1 MTMPVTRVPGC
12 RRHATVAVVVALVSG
27 LLLTGCGGSTATW
40 QDPGDPAT
48 GGGPGNPVKVAITSP
63 APKAANVPTST
74 EIGVQVAGAEKTEV
88 ALAGADGRRVP
99 GAFREDGVTWVPGHQ
114 LAYGTR
120 YTVTVT
126 GINKAGGRAAKRS
139 TFTTM
144 RQPGLIMGAGLYLF
158 DNQTVGVGMP
168 VVVEFTRSVRDRDR
182 AAIEKRLFVTSNPAT
197 EGSWHWFS
205 DSQVHYR
212 PKDYWKPGTTLSVRI
227 AIGGFPFGKGW
238 YGKRDRIARNVTV
251 GEDLRMEVDNT
262 TKKLTVT
269 RDGRVIK
276 TMPVSLGKPSSPSSS
291 GNLVVMEKKDTALFD
306 SSTYGVPVNSAD
318 GYRTKVRYA
327 MRLTWGGEFIHAAPW
342 SVADQGRRNV
352 SHGCVNVST
361 ENARYLFKLAKVGT
375 PVAVKNTETRVG
387 KGDGWTGWD
396 LPWEDYQAG
405 SALG

>member
-1 MTMPVTRVPGC
+1 MTLCATRVPHG
-12 RRHATVAVVVALVSG
+12 RHRLAVTVLALAFALV
-27 LLLTGCGGSTATW
+27 LAGCGAPTATW
-40 QDPGDPAT
+40 QNPGDPAT

-74 EIGVQVAGAEKTEV
+74 EIGVQTAGAERTEV
-88 ALAGADGRRVP
+88 TLTSGNGQRVP
-99 GAFREDGVTWVPGHQ
+99 GAFREDGSSWVPARQ

-126 GINKAGGRAAKRS
+126 GINKAGGTAVKSS
-139 TFTTM
+139 TFATM
-144 RQPGLIMGAGLYLF
+144 RRPNLIMGAGLYLF
-158 DNQTVGVGMP
+158 DNQTRGVGMP
-168 VVVEFTRSVRDRDR
+168 VVVEFTRPVRDRDR
-182 AAIEKRLFVTSNPAT
+182 AAIEKRLFVTSNPPA

-212 PKDYWKPGTTLSVRI
+212 PKDYWKPGTRLSVRI

-238 YGKRDRIARNVTV
+238 YGKRDRIARNVTI
-251 GEDLRMEVDNT
+251 GEDIRLEVDNT
-262 TKKLTVT
+262 TKQLTVT
-269 RDGRVIK
+269 KNGQVIK
-276 TMPVSLGKPSSPSSS
+276 RMPVSLGKPSSPSSS
-291 GNLVVMEKKDTALFD
+291 GNLVIMDKKPEAMFD

-318 GYRTKVRYA
+318 GYRTKVMYA

-361 ENARYLFKLAKVGT
+361 ENARYLFNLVPIGT
-375 PVAVKNTETRVG
+375 PVSVKNTETRVG

-396 LPWEDYQAG
+396 MSWEEYQAG
-405 SALG
+405 SAL

>member
-1 MTMPVTRVPGC
+1 MTLSATRVPRG
-12 RRHATVAVVVALVSG
+12 RRRLAVTVTALVSA
-27 LLLTGCGGSTATW
+27 LVLAGCGAPTATW
-40 QDPGDPAT
+40 QNPGDAAT

-63 APKAANVPTST
+63 APRAANVPTSA
-74 EIGVQVAGAEKTEV
+74 EIGVQTAGAEKTEV
-88 ALAGADGRRVP
+88 TLTSGNGQRVP
-99 GAFREDGVTWVPGHQ
+99 GTFREDNSSWVPARQ

-120 YTVTVT
+120 YTITVT
-126 GINKAGGRAAKRS
+126 GINKAGGTAVKSS

-144 RQPGLIMGAGLYLF
+144 RRPNLIMGAGLYLF
-158 DNQTVGVGMP
+158 DNQTRGVGMP
-168 VVVEFTRSVRDRDR
+168 VVVEFTRPVRDRDR

-238 YGKRDRIARNVTV
+238 YGKRDRIARNVTI
-251 GEDLRMEVDNT
+251 GEDIRLEVDNT

-269 RDGRVIK
+269 KNGQVIK

-291 GNLVVMEKKDTALFD
+291 GNLVVMDKKPEAMFD

-318 GYRTKVRYA
+318 GYRTKVMYA

-361 ENARYLFKLAKVGT
+361 ENARYLFNLVPIGT
-375 PVAVKNTETRVG
+375 PVSVKNTETHVG

-396 LPWEDYQAG
+396 MSWEEYQAG
-405 SALG
+405 SAL

>member
-1 MTMPVTRVPGC
+1 MTLPATRAPRGRRRPAVTVM
-12 RRHATVAVVVALVSG
+12 ALASALV
-27 LLLTGCGGSTATW
+27 LAGCGAPAATW
-40 QDPGDPAT
+40 QDPGDAAT

-63 APKAANVPTST
+63 APRAANVVTSA
-74 EIGVQVAGAEKTEV
+74 EIGVRTAGAEKTEV
-88 ALAGADGRRVP
+88 TLTSANGQRVP
-99 GAFREDGVTWVPGHQ
+99 GTFREDGSSWVPARQ

-120 YTVTVT
+120 YTITVT
-126 GINKAGGRAAKRS
+126 GVNKAGGTAVKSS

-144 RQPGLIMGAGLYLF
+144 RRPVLIMGAGLYLF
-158 DNQTVGVGMP
+158 DNQTRGVGMP

-182 AAIEKRLFVTSNPAT
+182 AAIEKRLFVTSNPPT

-238 YGKRDRIARNVTV
+238 YGKRDRIARNVTI
-251 GEDLRMEVDNT
+251 GEDIRLEVDNT

-269 RDGRVIK
+269 KEGRVIK

-291 GNLVVMEKKDTALFD
+291 GNLVIMDKKAEAMFD
-306 SSTYGVPVNSAD
+306 SSTYGVPVNSTD
-318 GYRTKVRYA
+318 GYRTKVMYA

-361 ENARYLFKLAKVGT
+361 ENARYLFNLVPIGT
-375 PVAVKNTETRVG
+375 PVSVKNTETRVG

-396 LPWEDYQAG
+396 MSWEEYQAG
-405 SALG
+405 SAL